1 MFTST
6 VSVGVLMLFRNV
18 FFSDFRCVFGTAPNV
33 DCVATALRL
42 FVTQYEHLT
51 ICVITSFTNIF

>member
-6 VSVGVLMLFRNV
+6 VSVGVLMLFRI
-18 FFSDFRCVFGTAPNV
+18 FFFDFRCVFGTAPNI

-51 ICVITSFTNIF
+51 ICMITSFTNIF